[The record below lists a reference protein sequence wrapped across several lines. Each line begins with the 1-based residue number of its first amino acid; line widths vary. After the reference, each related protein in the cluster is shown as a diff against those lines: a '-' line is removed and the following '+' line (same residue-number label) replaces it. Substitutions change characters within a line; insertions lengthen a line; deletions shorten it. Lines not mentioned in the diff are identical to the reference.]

1 MPMASLLPLVFL
13 VPHFTTWRQMVRTY
27 QGKELNIVLGKT
39 ARNIVVFGLLLSL
52 GLIL

>member
-1 MPMASLLPLVFL
+1 
-13 VPHFTTWRQMVRTY
+13 MVRIY
-27 QGKELNIVLGKT
+27 QGKALNIVLGKT